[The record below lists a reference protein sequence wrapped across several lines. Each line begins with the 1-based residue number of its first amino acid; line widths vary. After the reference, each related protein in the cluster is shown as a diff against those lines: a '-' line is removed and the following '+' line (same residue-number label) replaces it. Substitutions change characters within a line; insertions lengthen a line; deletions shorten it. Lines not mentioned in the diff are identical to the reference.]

1 MFSDFTL
8 NWAIAPT
15 DFSNGSIYSY
25 FIFFTFVPMEKQ
37 VILDDQHVQLTMN
50 RLAYQLIENHSDF
63 SSTVLIG
70 LQPRGIHVL
79 ERLKTILEEITQHS
93 VTCGQLDITFYRDD
107 FRRRE
112 KPLIPS
118 ATNIDFSI
126 ENKKVVLIDDVL
138 YTGRTIR
145 SGLDA
150 LLAFGRPTCV
160 ELLVLIDRRFQRDL
174 PIQADYI
181 GKAVDTLNSE
191 RVSVEWKES
200 EGADKVMLFTPELNG
215 TVKR

>member
-1 MFSDFTL
+1 MDVFC
-8 NWAIAPT
+8 N
-15 DFSNGSIYSY
+15 
-25 FIFFTFVPMEKQ
+25 FVPMEKQ
-37 VILDDQHVQLTMN
+37 VILDDQQVQLTMN
-50 RLAYQLIENHSDF
+50 RLAYQIIENHTDF

-70 LQPRGIHVL
+70 LQPRGIQVL
-79 ERLKTILEEITQHS
+79 QRLKTILESVTGNE

-112 KPLIPS
+112 RPIIPS

-174 PIQADYI
+174 PIQADYV

-191 RVSVEWKES
+191 RVSVEWIET
-200 EGADKVMLFTPELNG
+200 EGADKVLLFTPEANG
-215 TVKR
+215 TIKR